1 MIFGELTL
9 RIYPDA
15 NSIQQRQALIA
26 FPFTSLT
33 FNQYFKVCLQTMAPT
48 TRSGSGSGSSP
59 IPNSHARHSLASQ
72 PVNDSAQS
80 HGSRRDVPQVHS
92 PAVDNV
98 PIVHN
103 TPALHVQRMLHVRIP
118 RKATVMPNRLL
129 EERIIAPQK
138 QKNQKR
144 YQGLVT
150 KHKYRLGS
158 PRFRISRRIRDPECW
173 EVLTRD
179 TEVVG
184 PKGCWVAKGTPTLE
198 RPFGSAAN
206 AYRVYHVDRKCL
218 NEKLK
223 GEVAYTHLAMNVMG
237 FRWALKFT
245 TIVGDVPQQFEV
257 SHLCGH
263 SHCYRPSHLVLD
275 SHQVNLRRSRC
286 SGHGCTHARGRGQKC
301 FGHEECPEFCPERL
315 KEVERQLKRDGHR
328 PDKCDYAEI
337 VE

>member
-1 MIFGELTL
+1 
-9 RIYPDA
+9 
-15 NSIQQRQALIA
+15 
-26 FPFTSLT
+26 
-33 FNQYFKVCLQTMAPT
+33 
-48 TRSGSGSGSSP
+48 
-59 IPNSHARHSLASQ
+59 
-72 PVNDSAQS
+72 
-80 HGSRRDVPQVHS
+80 
-92 PAVDNV
+92 
-98 PIVHN
+98 
-103 TPALHVQRMLHVRIP
+103 
-118 RKATVMPNRLL
+118 MPNRLL

-245 TIVGDVPQQFEV
+245 TI
-257 SHLCGH
+257 
-263 SHCYRPSHLVLD
+263 
-275 SHQVNLRRSRC
+275 
-286 SGHGCTHARGRGQKC
+286 KC

-328 PDKCDYAEI
+328 PDKFDYAEI